1 MSLKN
6 TKTKIA
12 SAFAAVTMA
21 ISLPVSSIAHDLQ
34 PASMP
39 NSTSEVTAN
48 SINEHGQSVLIAW
61 TVAQPTAILI
71 AVHGFGL
78 HKGAY
83 KQFAE
88 QMQQDRVSTYALDVR
103 GFGGWMQPGKN
114 SAVSFGKTMQD
125 LRTLVRS
132 IREEHPTTPI
142 FVLGESM
149 GGAIALSFAAADP
162 NMIDGV
168 ISAVPS
174 YERFH
179 PLRTAARIAVSYILG
194 GGGKI
199 SLNNVMVDRATK
211 DKQVRTT
218 WESDSQAKLR
228 VSLRDLLRFNSFMKA
243 SSNTSREIKR
253 LPVLIVQ
260 GHKDE
265 LVKPAGT
272 EKLYDELT
280 TKDKQMLE
288 RANGE
293 HLTFEEGQFD
303 QSTLT
308 TVQRWL
314 TQHEQPAV
322 IASNL

>member
-1 MSLKN
+1 MLFTN

-12 SAFAAVTMA
+12 SALAAVTVA
-21 ISLPVSSIAHDLQ
+21 LTLPIPSGAHDLK
-34 PASMP
+34 SVSTP
-39 NSTSEVTAN
+39 NPTIEVTAD
-48 SINEHGQSVLIAW
+48 SINEHRQSVLTAW
-61 TVAQPTAILI
+61 KVAHPTAILI
-71 AVHGFGL
+71 AIHGFGL

-88 QMQQDRVSTYALDVR
+88 QMQQDQVSTYALDVR
-103 GFGGWMQPGKN
+103 GFGGWMQSEN
-114 SAVSFGKTMQD
+114 SAVSFGKTMED

-132 IREEHPTTPI
+132 IREEHPNTPV

-149 GGAIALSFAAADP
+149 GGAIALSFAAAEP

-179 PLRTAARIAVSYILG
+179 PLRTAARIAASYILG

-199 SLNNVMVDRATK
+199 SLNGVMVDRATTN
-211 DKQVRTT
+211 KQVRTS
-218 WESDSQAKLR
+218 WESDSQSKLR
-228 VSLRDLLRFNSFMKA
+228 VSLRDLLKFDAFMKA
-243 SSNTSREIKR
+243 SSNTAREINR

-272 EKLYDELT
+272 EKLFDELQ

-288 RANGE
+288 RQNGE

-303 QSTLT
+303 QSTVT
-308 TVQRWL
+308 TVERWL
-314 TQHEQPAV
+314 SRHEQPAV
-322 IASNL
+322 IASNG